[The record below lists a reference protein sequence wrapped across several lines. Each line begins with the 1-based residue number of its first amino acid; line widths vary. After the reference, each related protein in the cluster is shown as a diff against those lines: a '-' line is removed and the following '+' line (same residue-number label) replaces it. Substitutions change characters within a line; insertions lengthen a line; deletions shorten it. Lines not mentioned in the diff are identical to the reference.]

1 MKVSLIV
8 ARARNGVIGRQGDLP
23 WRLPADL
30 AEFKRRT
37 MGHHLIMGRR
47 TLESLPGILPGRPH
61 VVLSRDAGFRRD
73 GIHVCSSL
81 DAALEVAR
89 AAGDDEAFV
98 IGGGVVYREALR
110 VADRVYL
117 TRVHADVEG
126 DVTFDELDAELWS
139 EIERED
145 KKADDRH
152 AHSFSVCVYER
163 RR

>member
-8 ARARNGVIGRQGDLP
+8 GRARNGVIGRDGDLP

-30 AEFKRRT
+30 AQFKRRT

-47 TLESLPGILPGRPH
+47 TFESLPGILPGRPH
-61 VVLSRDAGFRRD
+61 VVLTRDASFRAE
-73 GIHVCSSL
+73 GACICLSL
-81 DAALEVAR
+81 PTALEVAR

-98 IGGGVVYREALR
+98 IGGGVLYREALAI
-110 VADRVYL
+110 ADRVYM
-117 TRVHADVEG
+117 TRVHADVAG
-126 DVTFDELDAELWS
+126 DVTFDELEVAQWDEV
-139 EIERED
+139 ERED
-145 KKADDRH
+145 NEADDRH

>member
-8 ARARNGVIGRQGDLP
+8 GRARNGVIGRNGDLP

-30 AEFKRRT
+30 AQFKRRT

-47 TLESLPGILPGRPH
+47 TFESLPGILPGRPH
-61 VVLSRDAGFRRD
+61 VVLTRDANFRRE
-73 GIHVCSSL
+73 GVSICSSL
-81 DAALEVAR
+81 DAALGVAR

-98 IGGGVVYREALR
+98 IGGGAVYREALSI
-110 VADRVYL
+110 ADRVYL
-117 TRVHADVEG
+117 TRVHAEVAG
-126 DVTFDELDAELWS
+126 DVTFDELDAELWD

-145 KKADDRH
+145 KNADDRH

>member
-8 ARARNGVIGRQGDLP
+8 GRARNGVIGREGDLP

-30 AEFKRRT
+30 AQFKRRT

-47 TLESLPGILPGRPH
+47 TFESLPGILPGRPH
-61 VVLSRDAGFRRD
+61 VVLTRDASFQPD
-73 GIHVCSSL
+73 GVIVCSSL

-117 TRVHADVEG
+117 TRVHADLEG
-126 DVTFDELDAELWS
+126 DVTFDELDAELWD
-139 EIERED
+139 ELERED
-145 KKADDRH
+145 RKADDRH